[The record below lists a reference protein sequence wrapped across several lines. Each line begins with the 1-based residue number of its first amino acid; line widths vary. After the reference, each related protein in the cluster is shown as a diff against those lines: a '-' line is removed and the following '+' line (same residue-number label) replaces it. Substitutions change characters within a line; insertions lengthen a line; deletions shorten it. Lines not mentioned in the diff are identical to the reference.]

1 MSLQC
6 DYVWATV
13 CCNKMEQSGKY
24 DLTFLYFYV
33 RYINKVEISAT
44 FVWSKA
50 FGFVN
55 YKL

>member
-13 CCNKMEQSGKY
+13 CCNKMEQNGKY